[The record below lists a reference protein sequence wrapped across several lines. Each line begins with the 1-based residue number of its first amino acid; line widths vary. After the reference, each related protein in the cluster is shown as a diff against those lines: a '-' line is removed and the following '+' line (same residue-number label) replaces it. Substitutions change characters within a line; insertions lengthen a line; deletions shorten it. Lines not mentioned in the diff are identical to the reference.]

1 MENDNNEVKVETVDS
16 SKETKV
22 IDTTLI
28 KKDKKGLLLVLA
40 CIVVVV
46 IMATQMTSSK
56 EFGFYTANILSVYDV
71 DKEETR
77 YVYNDKLLSG
87 SLEDSIYRT
96 VTNLDG
102 SVCAV
107 LDYDDKLSVVTKDNI
122 IKVASNPR
130 SFELSATGNVVAY
143 INDKNT
149 LLLYDIASD
158 KTTIID
164 NDVLNEIV
172 AISPDGGSVAYMVQ
186 KDSDTI
192 LYVYYKEETHKIGQ
206 NLVPIGLSNS
216 AKQIYYLN
224 RKNNG
229 LYVTS
234 LKEDSKKIASDL
246 SSVFIFNE
254 NHTQLAFCS
263 DGEWYITENGEDKV
277 KVFEA
282 NYYSIDML
290 LPKHTAVKYSRYSDM
305 IRTYAIS
312 SFGDQFYIDYSE
324 DALYYVNKKLEME
337 EVCTIDECQ
346 ISKDGS
352 VIYFLDGDSLYK
364 IESSKLDNIVSIAD
378 DVDEFVISSD
388 GQSIYYIDEDDT
400 LWYQKGTKD
409 AKRIADDVND
419 LVMTQD
425 DYALFLT
432 EYYSYSGILY
442 ASINGGEKQRVHDDV
457 YSIFGSN
464 TATYYYANYDY
475 DDNTKDLYGTT
486 GKLNFNLIIKE
497 IR

>member
-87 SLEDSIYRT
+87 SLEDSIYST

-172 AISPDGGSVAYMVQ
+172 AISPDGGSIAYMVQ
-186 KDSDTI
+186 KDDDTV
-192 LYVYYKEETHKIGQ
+192 LYVYDKEETHKIGQ
-206 NLVPIGLSNS
+206 NLKPIGVSNS
-216 AKQIYYLN
+216 AKQIYYYN
-224 RKNNG
+224 QKNSG

-234 LKEDSKKIASDL
+234 LGEDSKKIASDL
-246 SSVFIFNE
+246 EGAYIFNE
-254 NHTQLAFCS
+254 THTQLAFCA
-263 DGEWYITENGEDKV
+263 DGSWYITENGEDKI
-277 KVFEA
+277 K
-282 NYYSIDML
+282 IL
-290 LPKHTAVKYSRYSDM
+290 L
-305 IRTYAIS
+305 
-312 SFGDQFYIDYSE
+312 
-324 DALYYVNKKLEME
+324 ALGS
-337 EVCTIDECQ
+337 
-346 ISKDGS
+346 SKD
-352 VIYFLDGDSLYK
+352 FKSL
-364 IESSKLDNIVSIAD
+364 
-378 DVDEFVISSD
+378 F
-388 GQSIYYIDEDDT
+388 
-400 LWYQKGTKD
+400 
-409 AKRIADDVND
+409 
-419 LVMTQD
+419 
-425 DYALFLT
+425 
-432 EYYSYSGILY
+432 
-442 ASINGGEKQRVHDDV
+442 
-457 YSIFGSN
+457 
-464 TATYYYANYDY
+464 
-475 DDNTKDLYGTT
+475 
-486 GKLNFNLIIKE
+486 
-497 IR
+497 

>member
-1 MENDNNEVKVETVDS
+1 MEHENNEVKVETVEN
-16 SKETKV
+16 SKETKTV
-22 IDTTLI
+22 DTMET
-28 KKDKKGLLLVLA
+28 KKSKKGLLVVLA
-40 CIVVVV
+40 CIVVAV
-46 IMATQMTSSK
+46 IVATQMPSSK
-56 EFGFYTANILSVYDV
+56 EFGFYTANILSVYDAEE
-71 DKEETR
+71 EETL

-87 SLEDSIYRT
+87 SLEDSVYRT

-107 LDYDDKLSVVTKDNI
+107 LDYDNKLSVITKDNI

-149 LLLYDIASD
+149 LLLYDIVNA

-164 NDVLNEIV
+164 NDVLSEMV
-172 AISPDGGSVAYMVQ
+172 AISPDGSSVAYMVQ
-186 KDSDTI
+186 KDDDTV

-206 NLVPIGLSNS
+206 NLTPIGVSNS
-216 AKQIYYLN
+216 AKQIYYYN
-224 RKNNG
+224 RKNSG

-234 LKEDSKKIASDL
+234 LGEENKKIASDL
-246 SSVFIFNE
+246 DGAYIFNE

-263 DGEWYITENGEDKV
+263 DAEWYVTDKGGDKV

-282 NYYSIDML
+282 SYYSIDML
-290 LPKHTAVKYSRYSDM
+290 LPQYTAVKHSRYYDA

-337 EVCTIDECQ
+337 EVCTMDACQ

-378 DVDEFVISSD
+378 DIEEFVITSNGD
-388 GQSIYYIDEDDT
+388 AVYYIDEDDT

-409 AKRIADDVND
+409 AKRIADDVYD
-419 LVMTQD
+419 LVMTPD

-442 ASINGGEKQRVHDDV
+442 ASINGGEK
-457 YSIFGSN
+457 
-464 TATYYYANYDY
+464 
-475 DDNTKDLYGTT
+475 
-486 GKLNFNLIIKE
+486 E
-497 IR
+497 